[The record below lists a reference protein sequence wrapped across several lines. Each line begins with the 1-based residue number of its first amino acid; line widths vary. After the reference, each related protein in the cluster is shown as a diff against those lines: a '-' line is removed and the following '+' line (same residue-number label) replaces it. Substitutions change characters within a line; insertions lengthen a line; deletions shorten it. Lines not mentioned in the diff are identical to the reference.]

1 MNMLFNKDMNRHLT
15 AAKSPEA
22 KSKGMSDTCN
32 SAVCRRLEKD
42 GIID

>member
-1 MNMLFNKDMNRHLT
+1 MNVLFNKDVNRYLT

-22 KSKGMSDTCN
+22 NSKVMSDTCD